1 MMRKDPIFITPCDSI
16 HTPKDKIIPYG
27 NWPGGYY
34 DPERLKST
42 IKRMWGIED
51 NQESK
56 ENKVYKKTK

>member
-1 MMRKDPIFITPCDSI
+1 MRKDLTFITTCDSI
-16 HTPKDKIIPYG
+16 RTPKDKIIPYG
-27 NWPGGYY
+27 SWVGDY
-34 DPERLKST
+34 DSERLKST